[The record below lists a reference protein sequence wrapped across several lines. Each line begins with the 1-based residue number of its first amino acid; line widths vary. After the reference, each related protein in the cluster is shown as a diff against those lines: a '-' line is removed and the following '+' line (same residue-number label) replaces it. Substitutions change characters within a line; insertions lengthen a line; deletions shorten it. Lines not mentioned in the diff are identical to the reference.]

1 MALNLRSSAGSQAI
15 GQIKVSLLTTLGEGW
30 VRAICDKLLRYQ
42 VEVVPTT
49 ALAAWE
55 GPILGIPAPLESRMV
70 TQGFGCWGP
79 KGPPGDDF
87 PAG

>member
-15 GQIKVSLLTTLGEGW
+15 GQIKVLLATTLGEGW
-30 VRAICDKLLRYQ
+30 VRWICDKLLRYQ

-49 ALAAWE
+49 ALAGWA
-55 GPILGIPAPLESRMV
+55 GPILSIPAPLESTMV

-79 KGPPGDDF
+79 KGAPGDDL
-87 PAG
+87 PPG